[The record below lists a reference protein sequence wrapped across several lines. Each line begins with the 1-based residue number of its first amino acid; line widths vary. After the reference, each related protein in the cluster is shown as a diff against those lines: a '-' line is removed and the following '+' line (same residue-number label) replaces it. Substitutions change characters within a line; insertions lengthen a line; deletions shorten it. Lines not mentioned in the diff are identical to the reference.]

1 MHLKVTGKG
10 AGDALIIGDKANVE
24 IFVRYSSDGEVY
36 IEGSRKKCL
45 HDSEILAF
53 VSMDKIL

>member
-24 IFVRYSSDGEVY
+24 IFVRYSSDGGVY
-36 IEGSRKKCL
+36 IEGSRKKM
-45 HDSEILAF
+45 S
-53 VSMDKIL
+53 S